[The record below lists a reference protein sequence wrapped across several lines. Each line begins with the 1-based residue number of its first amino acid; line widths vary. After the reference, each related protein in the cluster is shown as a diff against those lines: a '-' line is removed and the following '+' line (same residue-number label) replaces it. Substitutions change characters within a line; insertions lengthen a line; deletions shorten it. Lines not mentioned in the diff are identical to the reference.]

1 MITRSNL
8 AEQLREY
15 QARST
20 HEWAIVSFF
29 TSSRYMVTLKGSPID
44 VLHCI
49 LHRHERRVDVIL
61 VMWELLMFALIVFSG
76 VALYFRYMKVAL
88 ALMFLTFVMLVGMR
102 VTRQVRRNRKMKRK
116 MLLPLS
122 M

>member
-29 TSSRYMVTLKGSPID
+29 TSSRYMVTLKGSPI
-44 VLHCI
+44 
-49 LHRHERRVDVIL
+49 HERRVDVIL

>member
-15 QARST
+15 QVRSS

-29 TSSRYMVTLKGSPID
+29 TSSR
-44 VLHCI
+44 
-49 LHRHERRVDVIL
+49 VDVIL
-61 VMWELLMFALIVFSG
+61 VLWELLMFAFIVFSG
-76 VALYFRYMKVAL
+76 VALYFQYIKVAL
-88 ALMFLTFVMLVGMR
+88 VLVFLTLLMLVGMK

>member
-15 QARST
+15 QVRSS
-20 HEWAIVSFF
+20 HEWAIVSFV
-29 TSSRYMVTLKGSPID
+29 TSS
-44 VLHCI
+44 
-49 LHRHERRVDVIL
+49 RVDVIL
-61 VMWELLMFALIVFSG
+61 VLWELLMFAFIVFSG
-76 VALYFRYMKVAL
+76 VALYFQYIKVAL
-88 ALMFLTFVMLVGMR
+88 VLVFLTFLMLVGIK

>member
-15 QARST
+15 QVRST

-29 TSSRYMVTLKGSPID
+29 TSSR
-44 VLHCI
+44 
-49 LHRHERRVDVIL
+49 HERRVDVIL
-61 VMWELLMFALIVFSG
+61 VIWELLMFAFVVFSG